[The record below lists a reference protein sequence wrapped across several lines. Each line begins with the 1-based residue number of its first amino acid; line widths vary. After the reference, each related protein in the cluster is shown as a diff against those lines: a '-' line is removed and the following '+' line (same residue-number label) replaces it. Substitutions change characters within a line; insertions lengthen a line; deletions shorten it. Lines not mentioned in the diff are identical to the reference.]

1 MMGRSGITGGCV
13 VLAALLLPA
22 CSGLLGTEDVI
33 ESAHVVFLTR
43 ADCSHIVTNRTR
55 NSFAVLGVPDD
66 LDPQQG
72 DLIVGNLRTGSLRLG
87 LVPFGAQ
94 DVERTLVFDVVS
106 YDLSLA
112 EAQDLY
118 YDLCPLPPRE
128 IPPGTPGLPLAP
140 DAPGDEVPPGE
151 VRPDT
156 PPDTSGV
163 F

>member
-1 MMGRSGITGGCV
+1 MTTRWGIRSLCGAV
-13 VLAALLLPA
+13 AVLLLPA

-43 ADCSHIVTNRTR
+43 ADCSHVVTNRTR
-55 NSFAVLGVPDD
+55 TSFAVLGTPDD
-66 LDPQQG
+66 FGAQQG

-94 DVERTLVFDVVS
+94 EVERTLVFDVVD

-112 EAQDLY
+112 KAQELY
-118 YDLCPLPPRE
+118 YDFCPLPARE

-140 DAPGDEVPPGE
+140 GAVP
-151 VRPDT
+151 VDT
-156 PPDTSGV
+156 TVVPADTSNV